1 MGQHFVDLAMPISA
15 RSTFFPYRQHFVDVA
30 KFRMTK
36 STLCTL
42 TAAGSP
48 TLATRRS

>member
-1 MGQHFVDLAMPISA
+1 MRQHFVDLAMPISA
-15 RSTFFPYRQHFVDVA
+15 RSTFFPYRQHFVDVVRI
-30 KFRMTK
+30 RMTK

-48 TLATRRS
+48 PPLPSRS